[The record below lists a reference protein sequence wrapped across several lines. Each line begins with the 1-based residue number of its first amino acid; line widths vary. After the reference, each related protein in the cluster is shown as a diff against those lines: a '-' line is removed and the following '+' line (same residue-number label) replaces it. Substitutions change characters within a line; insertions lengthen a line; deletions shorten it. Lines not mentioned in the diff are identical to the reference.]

1 MYISILTQQTI
12 YLKRILI
19 NGKAKSDRLFT
30 LKPNV
35 DLADVMEVCDEI
47 RNLKKDI
54 SSFYIVLEETRDI
67 TEITSV
73 KLLDVNGFKLYDV
86 NGALL
91 QGAIIEE

>member
-1 MYISILTQQTI
+1 MPR
-12 YLKRILI
+12 K
-19 NGKAKSDRLFT
+19 KSFVGT
-30 LKPNV
+30 HFG
-35 DLADVMEVCDEI
+35 EVKLC
-47 RNLKKDI
+47 NTPHKF
-54 SSFYIVLEETRDI
+54 SFSQMRDI